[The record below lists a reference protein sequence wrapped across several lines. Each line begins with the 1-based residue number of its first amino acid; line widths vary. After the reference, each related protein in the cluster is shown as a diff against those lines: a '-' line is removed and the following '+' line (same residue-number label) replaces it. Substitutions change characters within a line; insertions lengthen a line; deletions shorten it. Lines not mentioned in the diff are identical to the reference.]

1 VSTTTKAY
9 TQPALVG
16 GLVMGLLSALPI
28 IYFGNI
34 CCCLWVVS
42 GGVVAAYI
50 LQQNQSTAITPGD
63 GALVGLLAGLAGA
76 LMHFLI
82 SIPID
87 LLMAPF
93 ERAMAERLLQAT
105 PDMPQWI
112 AEMLQQASQQRNE
125 VGVGFIIASRIV
137 VFMIML
143 CIGAIFSTLGGL
155 LGAAIFK
162 KETPPGT
169 PGTFDIPP
177 PIDIP
182 PPPPIDLPPPA

>member
-1 VSTTTKAY
+1 
-9 TQPALVG
+9 
-16 GLVMGLLSALPI
+16 MGWLSALPI
-28 IYFGNI
+28 IYFGNM

-42 GGVVAAYI
+42 GGLVAAYL
-50 LQQNQSTAITPGD
+50 LQQNQPTAITPGD

-112 AEMLQQASQQRNE
+112 AEMLQQASQQRSE
-125 VGVGFIIASRIV
+125 VGIGFVIASRIV

-162 KETPPGT
+162 KETPPGV
-169 PGTFDIPP
+169 
-177 PIDIP
+177 IDIQP
-182 PPPPIDLPPPA
+182 PPPLDLPPPA